1 MCGRSAIGSET
12 NDVIQE
18 RVDAMTT
25 TDADFDV
32 TQRTKDVV
40 LVVTVRG
47 EIDVASAP
55 RLREALSVA
64 GAGTDLCIV
73 DLSAVT
79 FVDSTALGV
88 LIEAAQAC
96 RSAGRDLRL
105 VVTDP
110 HIAKV
115 FAITGLDDVF
125 SIYADGAAAAV
136 RR

>member
-1 MCGRSAIGSET
+1 
-12 NDVIQE
+12 
-18 RVDAMTT
+18 MTAT
-25 TDADFDV
+25 EADFDV
-32 TQRTKDVV
+32 TKRTVDGV

-55 RLREALSVA
+55 RLRQELSSVA
-64 GAGTDLCIV
+64 SARTAFCIV

-88 LIEAAQAC
+88 LVEATQSC
-96 RSAGRDLRL
+96 RTAGGDLRL

-125 SIYADGAAAAV
+125 SVYADSAEAAV

>member
-1 MCGRSAIGSET
+1 MTAIEP
-12 NDVIQE
+12 DFEVIQHTVE
-18 RVDAMTT
+18 G
-25 TDADFDV
+25 
-32 TQRTKDVV
+32 V

-55 RLREALSVA
+55 LLREELSS
-64 GAGTDLCIV
+64 GASTGTALCIV

-88 LIEAAQAC
+88 LVEAAQAC
-96 RSAGRDLRL
+96 RSAGSDLRL
-105 VVTDP
+105 IVTDP

-125 SIYADGAAAAV
+125 SIYADGATASV